1 MNTDSKQS
9 PQMKK
14 IAASTLLA
22 LATLSAHAAPNQQWK
37 DASTTFAT
45 LIQSG
50 YKLVAV
56 NHAPSPGSQSL
67 LMTDY
72 YLQKDTSVFACHET
86 HRGADTKAGSPTST
100 GEFTCSELVQPY
112 DSTMPA
118 QQ

>member
-1 MNTDSKQS
+1 
-9 PQMKK
+9 MKN
-14 IAASTLLA
+14 IAVSALLA
-22 LATLSAHAAPNQQWK
+22 LAALSAHAAPNQQWK
-37 DASTTFAT
+37 DASTSFAT

-56 NHAPSPGSQSL
+56 DHVPSPGSPSL

-72 YLQKDTSVFACHET
+72 YLQKDTSVFACHEA
-86 HRGADTKAGSPTST
+86 HRVGDAKAGSTT